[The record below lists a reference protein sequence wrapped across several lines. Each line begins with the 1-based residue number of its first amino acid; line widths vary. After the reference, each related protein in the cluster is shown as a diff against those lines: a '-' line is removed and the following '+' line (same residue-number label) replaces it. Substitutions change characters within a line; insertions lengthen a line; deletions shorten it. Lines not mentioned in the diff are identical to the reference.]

1 MYFSVITKNLNWEIL
16 IKIQLLL
23 KDEMGLRM
31 KNLNIV
37 MEDSMKNLTFK
48 GGGSSWKTINILGGI
63 AYKGGKKE
71 GDIFEGGGGVIT

>member
-48 GGGSSWKTINILGGI
+48 GGEFLKNQQNIGGNCL
-63 AYKGGKKE
+63 
-71 GDIFEGGGGVIT
+71 

>member
-1 MYFSVITKNLNWEIL
+1 MFFSVITKNWNWEIL

-31 KNLNIV
+31 KNLSIV

-48 GGGSSWKTINILGGI
+48 GGSWKTSNILGVI
-63 AYKGGKKE
+63 AYKGGQNQ
-71 GDIFEGGGGVIT
+71 I

>member
-48 GGGSSWKTINILGGI
+48 GGGVPEKPAIYWGELPI
-63 AYKGGKKE
+63 KGGKKRV
-71 GDIFEGGGGVIT
+71 IFLRGGG